1 MQNTIDQCYQ
11 DLANA
16 IVCQAAEDYRNA
28 LNGISYCNKSPAFI
42 IKSVE
47 KFFRSDY
54 FTILTEVSGE
64 FLIEQLRKEHE
75 ERLKDESFI
84 DSSHP

>member
-1 MQNTIDQCYQ
+1 MQNTINTCYQ

-28 LNGISYCNKSPAFI
+28 LNGISYCNKSPEYI
-42 IKSVE
+42 IKSIE
-47 KFFRSDY
+47 KFFRSSY
-54 FTILTEVSGE
+54 FRLLTNVSGE
-64 FLIEQLRKEHE
+64 YLIEQLRKEHE
-75 ERLKDESFI
+75 GKLKDESFI